1 MRKRGKAVAA
11 ALLILCVLAGLGMLA
26 GGIADTV
33 HLRRTTAHYQRTQG
47 YLTDVQPYT
56 THREQPSYQL
66 FYAYTVAGQSY
77 TVATD
82 YGVAAAQL
90 PAPGSTHSIL
100 YDPQQPARSVVDGP
114 NHTHLLVL
122 VGLLFISVPGI
133 FLLFLFLSTERGSH
147 VRQTSIDRCI
157 GVIFIVLALGIFYAQ
172 AGTLSPR
179 AILASFNLWML
190 VPLLFIAV
198 GVLCLARGLF
208 KQPPQ

>member
-1 MRKRGKAVAA
+1 MEDSVIANNPILIVGFIA
-11 ALLILCVLAGLGMLA
+11 ALLLGGYGLIKKARFCVTGL
-26 GGIADTV
+26 
-33 HLRRTTAHYQRTQG
+33 
-47 YLTDVQPYT
+47 
-56 THREQPSYQL
+56 
-66 FYAYTVAGQSY
+66 
-77 TVATD
+77 
-82 YGVAAAQL
+82 
-90 PAPGSTHSIL
+90 
-100 YDPQQPARSVVDGP
+100 SV
-114 NHTHLLVL
+114 
-122 VGLLFISVPGI
+122 
-133 FLLFLFLSTERGSH
+133 FLFLSTERGSH